1 MGQTI
6 TLTAKDG
13 HKLSAYRADPAGKPR
28 GAIVVI
34 QEIFGVNSH
43 IQNVT
48 DKFAAD
54 GYVAIAPAL
63 FDRAEKNVDLG
74 YDPKSIEL
82 GRNIRGKITL
92 DQSLADTQA
101 AIDYAKQFGKVAIV
115 GYCFGGSIAF
125 LAATRLQGIVAAVG
139 YYGGMIA
146 QHAEEKPKVPT
157 ILHFGEQDQSIPMSD
172 VEKVKKAR
180 TDVPIYVYKAGHGF
194 NCDARGSYNAES
206 AKVALD
212 RTRQFIAQHV
222 G

>member
-1 MGQTI
+1 MLQ
-6 TLTAKDG
+6 
-13 HKLSAYRADPAGKPR
+13 RPAHAPR
-28 GAIVVI
+28 GAAFNDD
-34 QEIFGVNSH
+34 FGV
-43 IQNVT
+43 T
-48 DKFAAD
+48 ATAEFAAFGD
-54 GYVAIAPAL
+54 
-63 FDRAEKNVDLG
+63 
-74 YDPKSIEL
+74 EL
-82 GRNIRGKITL
+82 
-92 DQSLADTQA
+92 
-101 AIDYAKQFGKVAIV
+101 
-115 GYCFGGSIAF
+115 
-125 LAATRLQGIVAAVG
+125 
-139 YYGGMIA
+139 IA